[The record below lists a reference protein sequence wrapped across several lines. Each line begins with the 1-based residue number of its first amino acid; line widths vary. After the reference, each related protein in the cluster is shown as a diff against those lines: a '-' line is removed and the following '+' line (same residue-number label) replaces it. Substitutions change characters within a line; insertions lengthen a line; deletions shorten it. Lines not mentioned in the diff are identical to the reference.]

1 MAGRRTTG
9 LAVGGIGGEG
19 VRVCVTGSGGFI
31 GSAVISELEMAGHE
45 PVEYSLP
52 KHDVTDQSDVTAILA
67 DCEAVIHLAGM
78 LGTHELFDTPHA
90 AVQTN
95 VLGTVNILEACKT
108 FGLQYVGITMP
119 AVFPSIY
126 TATKLCTQ
134 KLATAYRHTYG
145 IGVSHVKAYNAF
157 GRGQAHGP
165 GHPQKII
172 PTFARYAWNRNPIP
186 IWGDGRQT
194 VDLIHVDDL
203 AQLLVQALSFT
214 DDEVIEGGTGEPFTV
229 NEVAEM
235 VGDITGYHGVVYLPM
250 RRGEKATHIAA
261 DADDSPVGLPEFRYS
276 DLVATVE
283 WYR

>member
-1 MAGRRTTG
+1 MK
-9 LAVGGIGGEG
+9 
-19 VRVCVTGSGGFI
+19 VCVTGSGGFI
-31 GSAVISELEMAGHE
+31 GSAVVRELKAAGHE
-45 PVEYSLP
+45 PVAYSLP
-52 KHDVTDQSDVTAILA
+52 EFDIMDELTLNTVLCNVD
-67 DCEAVIHLAGM
+67 AVIHLAGM

-90 AVQTN
+90 AVETN
-95 VLGTVNILEACKT
+95 VVGTVNILEACKRY
-108 FGLQYVGITMP
+108 GLQYVGITMP

-134 KLATAYRHTYG
+134 KLATAYRHTYD

-157 GRGQAHGP
+157 GPGQAHGP

-172 PTFARYAWNRNPIP
+172 PHFARQAWLRNPIP

-203 AQLLVQALSFT
+203 ASLLVQALSFT

-235 VGDITGYHGVVYLPM
+235 VGDICGYHGSVYLPM
-250 RRGEKATHIAA
+250 RRGEKPTHIVA
-261 DADDSPVGLPEFRYS
+261 DADASPLGLPEFRYS
-276 DLVATVE
+276 DLVETVE

>member
-1 MAGRRTTG
+1 M
-9 LAVGGIGGEG
+9 
-19 VRVCVTGSGGFI
+19 RVCVTGSGGFI
-31 GSAVISELEMAGHE
+31 GSSVVRQLKEADYE
-45 PVEYSLP
+45 PVSFSLP
-52 KHDVTDQSDVTAILA
+52 EFDILNVYDVYEVLR
-67 DCEAVIHLAGM
+67 DCDAVIHLAGM
-78 LGTHELFDTPHA
+78 LGTHELFDTPHR
-90 AVQTN
+90 AVETN
-95 VLGTVNILEACKT
+95 VLGTVNILEACRT
-108 FGLQYVGITMP
+108 HGLQYVGITMP

-157 GRGQAHGP
+157 GPGQAHGP

-172 PTFARYAWNRNPIP
+172 PHFARQAWSRNPIP

-203 AQLLVQALSFT
+203 ASLLVQALSFT

-235 VGDITGYHGVVYLPM
+235 VGDICGYHGSVCLPM
-250 RRGEKATHIAA
+250 RRGEKPTHIVA
-261 DADDSPVGLPEFRYS
+261 DPDCSPLGLPEFRYS
-276 DLVATVE
+276 DLVETVE